1 MRVESSMRWNWV
13 VGALLVTVVAS
24 AAQADDEAWSRAY
37 RLEAFPMIQF
47 LGGDESLWND
57 GVDAGKIEDTELFG
71 GGLGFNLNDHLNIN
85 GDLTVGRTEVVL
97 SPPGFPDIHYFTQGV
112 TLWLGNI
119 NLDYNILK
127 NRLTPL
133 VTGGIGFAKWRN
145 HEEGVGET
153 HVSYN
158 VGAGVRWDF
167 CDSLAL
173 RVIYRATWTELE
185 YADDTL
191 QFNGVVASLI
201 YKFK

>member
-1 MRVESSMRWNWV
+1 MRWKRV
-13 VGALLVTVVAS
+13 VGALLVAS
-24 AAQADDEAWSRAY
+24 AASTAHAEDKPWSRAG
-37 RLEAFPMIQF
+37 RFEAFPVIQF
-47 LGGDESLWND
+47 LAGDESTWHD
-57 GVDAGKIEDTELFG
+57 GTYDGEIEDTQLFG

-85 GDLTVGRTEVVL
+85 GDLTAGRTEVVL
-97 SPPGFPDIHYFTQGV
+97 SPPGYPDIHLGTEGI

-133 VTGGIGFAKWRN
+133 VTGGVGFAKWRN
-145 HEEGVGET
+145 HEEGTGEI

-158 VGAGVRWDF
+158 VGAGARWDF
-167 CDSLAL
+167 SDNLAL
-173 RVIYRATWTELE
+173 RVIYRATWTELG

-201 YKFK
+201 YMFK